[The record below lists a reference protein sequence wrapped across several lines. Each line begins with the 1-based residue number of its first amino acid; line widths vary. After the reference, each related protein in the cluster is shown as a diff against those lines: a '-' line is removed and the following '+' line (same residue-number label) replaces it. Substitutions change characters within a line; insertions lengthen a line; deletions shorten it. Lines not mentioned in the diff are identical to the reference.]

1 MLFCVIYS
9 NFRRTFVP
17 DRYPCPVSRRQPSA
31 CCSDDRRCPE
41 IALGN
46 TLTPAFCLATRLL
59 LAHSVWCVLIMF
71 FARISDA
78 AASFYRPVT
87 QHNTSLAG
95 ADCADR
101 AAWWSRQLDAVCVGG
116 LDCQPPA
123 TYHGYRD
130 VSYGLR
136 RFVRVV
142 RRPAR
147 VKLVTWTRT
156 TTHHLLIPGW
166 AGHTLYSRI
175 RELLT
180 QRFYK
185 RNIDRSSSC
194 LDYLLPEQRD
204 FLTKLRCAN
213 KYQPFRTR
221 TERFRN
227 SFILYTVC
235 LISVANS

>member
-1 MLFCVIYS
+1 MYIFPIKRTEAVLSNITRKQLRFEIIEMLFCVIYS

-46 TLTPAFCLATRLL
+46 TLTPAFCMATRLL

-71 FARISDA
+71 FCSHLGCGCVFLSARDA
-78 AASFYRPVT
+78 AQYVIS
-87 QHNTSLAG
+87 G
-95 ADCADR
+95 CADR

-142 RRPAR
+142 RRSAR
-147 VKLVTWTRT
+147 RR
-156 TTHHLLIPGW
+156 G
-166 AGHTLYSRI
+166 
-175 RELLT
+175 
-180 QRFYK
+180 
-185 RNIDRSSSC
+185 
-194 LDYLLPEQRD
+194 
-204 FLTKLRCAN
+204 
-213 KYQPFRTR
+213 
-221 TERFRN
+221 
-227 SFILYTVC
+227 
-235 LISVANS
+235 